1 MTPRWRRMLAVWAS
15 LREYF
20 NGVENRAQT
29 DIFGSHIKGKAS
41 HKIVT
46 DGKRIVCNTV

>member
-1 MTPRWRRMLAVWAS
+1 MLAVWVS

-46 DGKRIVCNTV
+46 DVSASSATLCNIG